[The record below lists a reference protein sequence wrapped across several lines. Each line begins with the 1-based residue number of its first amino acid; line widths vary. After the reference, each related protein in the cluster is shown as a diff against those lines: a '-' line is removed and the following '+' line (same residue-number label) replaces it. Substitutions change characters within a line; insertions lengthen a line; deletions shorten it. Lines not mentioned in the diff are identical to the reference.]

1 MNVLLQN
8 DSMQNVAN
16 LWSAS
21 LGNSVSWSLAAAI
34 LIAVIVGASLVSRLH
49 KSSSQVQPTQQQ
61 QKQKRN
67 FTSAEVAQHDQKD
80 SLWIILKGKVYD
92 VTPYIDEHPGG
103 SAIFR
108 HGGQDSTEG
117 FFGPQHPERV
127 FDLIDDFYI
136 GDLVE

>member
-1 MNVLLQN
+1 MSVTGGMR
-8 DSMQNVAN
+8 DAAS
-16 LWSAS
+16 LWSQCVTAS
-21 LGNSVSWSLAAAI
+21 VPLAAAVT
-34 LIAVIVGASLVSRLH
+34 IAAIVAIFFIAKLLTSGQ
-49 KSSSQVQPTQQQ
+49 QVQPSERQQE
-61 QKQKRN
+61 KRRN
-67 FTSAEVAQHDQKD
+67 YTSAEVAQHNEKD

-92 VTPYIDEHPGG
+92 VTPYVDEHPGG

-108 HGGQDSTEG
+108 HGGQDATAG